1 MPRHAILAAALLALA
16 AAAARAEDACTA
28 EVNRLCPRSRG
39 DLDVLSC
46 MQANEHL
53 LSKACPGEV
62 DLLMAKA
69 QKVGAGCAEDV
80 KKLCKDVQPGGGRVA
95 MCLRDQSHLLS
106 TSCQEAFNEWRLG
119 RMNLTAAC
127 AGDIGKWCPQVPEGS
142 GRILRCLKE
151 HQADLTSDCRSA
163 LQRI

>member
-39 DLDVLSC
+39 DLEVLSC
-46 MQANEHL
+46 LRANEAAL
-53 LSKACPGEV
+53 ARACPG
-62 DLLMAKA
+62 DLDVVMSKA
-69 QKVGAGCAEDV
+69 ATIGAGCAADV
-80 KKLCKDVQPGGGRVA
+80 KKLCPAVQPGGGRLA
-95 MCLRDQSHLLS
+95 ECLRSQQQLLT